1 MSRGLETTSLL
12 LPDLCIE
19 GFRGLKKLNIPHLG
33 LVTLLTGQNSVGKT
47 TVLDAVRVYAQYGRY
62 AALAQ
67 LLESREEYVVVP
79 DVFRDDGERELR
91 RVSQLNFSALFHGRD
106 LSGEVSVVIG
116 PQIASEQLTIKTGT
130 LSKDQMDYLQRAL
143 SFPMSRNIH
152 AIKSKYK
159 ESELVI
165 PWLFSPQ
172 DPTSA
177 RLIREYRR
185 RAPLWFDEERLPSI
199 LTCQSLGPGLLNNMA
214 LAQFWDEVLLT
225 ENESQAVEAVNTILN
240 GQVERIGVV
249 GELQDMKRGQ
259 RRVLAKLVGNA
270 DRVPL
275 KSLGDGALRFF
286 ATALALANSRNG
298 FLLID
303 EAENG
308 IHYSLQPNYWRMV
321 LQMANT
327 NNVQVLATTHGWDC
341 FTGFAQAATRSDDVE
356 GILIRID
363 KEGDE
368 VRAIQYTEEE
378 LVTAAEQGI
387 EVR

>member
-1 MSRGLETTSLL
+1 MSTEQQTSSLL

-19 GFRGLKKLNIPHLG
+19 GFRGLRKLRIPQLG

-62 AALAQ
+62 TALAQ
-67 LLESREEYVVVP
+67 LLKSREEYVLVP
-79 DVFRDDGERELR
+79 DVLGDDGEREMR
-91 RVSQLNFSALFHGRD
+91 GESELNFSALFHGRD
-106 LSGEVSVVIG
+106 LSGDPRIAIG
-116 PQIASEQLTIKTGT
+116 PQSASEQLTIKTGT
-130 LSKDQMDYLQRAL
+130 LNRKQMDYLQRSL
-143 SFPMSRNIH
+143 SVPLSSNFH
-152 AIKSKYK
+152 AIKSKYQK
-159 ESELVI
+159 SELVI

-177 RLIREYRR
+177 RLFREFRR
-185 RAPLWFDEERLPSI
+185 RAPLWLDEERLPPI
-199 LTCQSLGPGLLNNMA
+199 LTCESLGPGLLNNVV
-214 LAQFWDEVLLT
+214 LARFWDEVLLT
-225 ENESQAVEAVNTILN
+225 ENESQAVDALNTIFN

-249 GELQDMKRGQ
+249 GDFQDTRIRQ
-259 RRVLAKLVGNA
+259 RRVLAKFVGNA
-270 DRVPL
+270 DRIPL
-275 KSLGDGALRFF
+275 KSLGDGALRLLG
-286 ATALALANSRNG
+286 TALALANSRNG

-321 LQMANT
+321 LQMAKA

-341 FTGFAQAATRSDDVE
+341 FTGFAQAATESDEVE
-356 GILIRID
+356 GVLIRID

-368 VRAIQYTEEE
+368 VRAVQYTEEE